1 VAEEPAAEYIL
12 EHKVPLVM
20 SDEEADPRLEQTRYW
35 MRQHNLVS
43 MLVVPVLVRDQVV
56 GTIELD
62 AGDRR
67 EFSDRDIA
75 LAQSVETA
83 LGQAI
88 QTAQLY
94 QKLQRHAFGL
104 EETVTL
110 RTFELQSERDRTQSI
125 LEALGEA
132 VIVADM
138 EGKLQYLNPAA
149 SVLTGYTREEALG
162 QCWRL
167 SQSDSQPDELDQQV
181 RDTVRSG
188 QMWHGTLVNKRK
200 DGTAYDAAM
209 TVAPLFDPHDPRRPI
224 GFVSVQRDITPLKEA
239 ERLKDQFVSNVSHE
253 LRTPLSVIALVSG
266 NLDTLYARLDD
277 SKRRKMI
284 RDIREH
290 ARVLDDLVGSVLE
303 VSRIDSQ
310 RISMVRQQVHLA
322 QLARE
327 EADKQM
333 PLAGK
338 KSQTLRVIGDEGLSV
353 WGNDGQLRQV
363 IRNLLNNA
371 IKYTPDG
378 GQITCECLAR
388 AGHELVETA
397 WPGSADL
404 PASRWAA
411 LRVVDTGIAISPQ
424 DLPHVFERFYRVQ
437 PQGNIPGTG
446 LGLSIA
452 RELVELHGGHIAAAS
467 TLGVGSIF
475 AIYLPLL
482 EEE

>member
-1 VAEEPAAEYIL
+1 
-12 EHKVPLVM
+12 M
-20 SDEEADPRLEQTRYW
+20 
-35 MRQHNLVS
+35 
-43 MLVVPVLVRDQVV
+43 
-56 GTIELD
+56 
-62 AGDRR
+62 
-67 EFSDRDIA
+67 
-75 LAQSVETA
+75 
-83 LGQAI
+83 
-88 QTAQLY
+88 
-94 QKLQRHAFGL
+94 
-104 EETVTL
+104 L

-149 SVLTGYTREEALG
+149 SALTGYTREEAVG
-162 QCWRL
+162 QGWRL
-167 SQSDSQPDELDQQV
+167 PQNDSQPDELDQQV

-188 QMWHGTLVNKRK
+188 QMWHGTVVNKRK
-200 DGTAYDAAM
+200 DGTTYDAAM
-209 TVAPLFDPHDPRRPI
+209 TVAPLFDPHDPRQPI
-224 GFVSVQRDITPLKEA
+224 GFASVQRDITPLKEA

-253 LRTPLSVIALVSG
+253 LRTPLSVIALISG
-266 NLDTLYARLDD
+266 NLETLYARLDD
-277 SKRRKMI
+277 GKRRKMI

-303 VSRIDSQ
+303 ISRIDGQ
-310 RISMVRQQVHLA
+310 RISMERQQVDLA

-371 IKYTPDG
+371 IKYTSDG

-388 AGHELVETA
+388 AGHELVEAA
-397 WPGSADL
+397 WPGSAGL
-404 PASRWAA
+404 PAGGWVA

-424 DLPHVFERFYRVQ
+424 DLPHIFERFYRVQ
-437 PQGNIPGTG
+437 SQGNIPGTG

-467 TLGVGSIF
+467 TPGEGSIF